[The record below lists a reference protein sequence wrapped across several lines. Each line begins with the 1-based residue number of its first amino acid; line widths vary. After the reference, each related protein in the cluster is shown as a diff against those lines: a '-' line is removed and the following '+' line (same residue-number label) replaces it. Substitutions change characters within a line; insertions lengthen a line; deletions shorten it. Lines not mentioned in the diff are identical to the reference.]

1 MKHGP
6 RSVLTTTVIIGALGY
21 FVDIYDLVLFSIVR
35 VPSLKSLGIAPEQL
49 EPVGIRL
56 LNMQMTGMLL
66 GGILWG
72 VLGDKKGRVSVLF
85 GSILM
90 YSLANI
96 ANGVIGWM
104 QLGDPVGAYAWLRFI
119 AGIGLA
125 GELGAAITLVA
136 ETLPKDRRG
145 IGTSLVAGIG
155 VSGAITAGLIG
166 EFFSWQLAYIVGG
179 TLGLMLLVARLRMFD
194 SGMFESIKGKAG
206 VSRGNLVI
214 LVSNRRRLAR
224 YANCVLIGLPIWFVI
239 GILVTFS
246 REICADLGATD
257 TVSPAFAIM
266 FAYGGLVIGDI
277 SSGLVSQWLRSRKL
291 AVAAFLAAT
300 VATVIVYLTSRNQ
313 SPAYYY
319 FVCLLMGT
327 AVGYW
332 AMFVTIA
339 AEQFG
344 TNLRATVATTV
355 PNFVRG
361 AVVLITLSFKWL
373 SAEYGRILSAGL
385 VGAVCC
391 ALAGIALWRL
401 EESFHRDLDF
411 LEE

>member
-1 MKHGP
+1 MKHGL

-35 VPSLKSLGIAPEQL
+35 VPSLKSLGVGPDQL
-49 EPVGIRL
+49 EGVGIRL

-104 QLGDPVGAYAWLRFI
+104 RLSDPVGTYAWLRFI

-145 IGTSLVAGIG
+145 LGTSLVAGIG

-166 EFFSWQLAYIVGG
+166 EFFSWQLAYVVGG
-179 TLGLMLLVARLRMFD
+179 VLGLMLLVARLRMFD
-194 SGMFESIKGKAG
+194 SGMFKSIKGKAG

-214 LVSNRRRLAR
+214 LVSNPRRFVR
-224 YANCVLIGLPIWFVI
+224 YVNCILIGLPIWFVI

-277 SSGLVSQWLRSRKL
+277 SSGLVSQWLRSRKR
-291 AVAAFLAAT
+291 AVAAFLGAT
-300 VATVIVYLTSRNQ
+300 VVSVLVYLTSRNQ

-319 FVCLLMGT
+319 FICLLMGT
-327 AVGYW
+327 GVGYW

-361 AVVLITLSFKWL
+361 AVVLITLSFKEL
-373 SAEYGRILSAGL
+373 SVSYGRILSAGI
-385 VGAVCC
+385 VGATCC
-391 ALAGIALWRL
+391 ALAGVALWRL